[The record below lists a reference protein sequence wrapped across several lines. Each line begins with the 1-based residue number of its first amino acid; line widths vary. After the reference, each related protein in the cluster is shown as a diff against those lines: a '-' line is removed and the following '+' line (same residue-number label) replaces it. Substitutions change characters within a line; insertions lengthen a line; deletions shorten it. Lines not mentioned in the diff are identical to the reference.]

1 MGNMLTS
8 CLFWGIILILLF
20 TLRPSSN
27 FYRKTMG
34 EWSRGSWIITAILIA
49 LIITVS
55 SFLMSVISLYNGK
68 RPGHRNQYEL
78 ITEAFLK
85 GQLHFDYDDIDPKLL
100 EMENPYNYGAR
111 KKAGVSFHWDHA
123 FYNGKYYMYYGVV
136 PVFLLFMPYRLITG
150 RPLTTYHATQVFTA
164 LTVIGLFAVF
174 RFLSKKYMKDLPIGL
189 YWVLSV
195 VFSMISIMYSTSK
208 PALYQTAISSGV
220 CLEIW
225 SLFFFL
231 KAVLDT
237 EEVNRA
243 LIYAAIGSLLGA
255 LVFGCRPTV
264 GLANIVVLP
273 LLIIFL
279 NKHGLSAGV
288 LVKTLLAATPYVIVA
303 ALLMWY
309 NNARFGNPF
318 EFGQSYQLTVT
329 DQTNYSGLDAIFDV
343 KRNLDGLKF
352 CFLQMMDVKRKFP
365 FVSDGGLFVMY
376 PVLLYMLVGAVNEQ
390 TRKRLRESGLAG
402 WICTIAAVVLLIVVM
417 SVAWTPRLDMRY
429 SEDYIWMLCIIAFT
443 VIGFMYQTME
453 YRGNFCARVSY
464 IAFLSAG
471 ICVLVMTN
479 RMMGKMSKTELAAAY
494 KVIQALSFGLIH

>member
-1 MGNMLTS
+1 
-8 CLFWGIILILLF
+8 
-20 TLRPSSN
+20 
-27 FYRKTMG
+27 
-34 EWSRGSWIITAILIA
+34 
-49 LIITVS
+49 
-55 SFLMSVISLYNGK
+55 
-68 RPGHRNQYEL
+68 
-78 ITEAFLK
+78 
-85 GQLHFDYDDIDPKLL
+85 
-100 EMENPYNYGAR
+100 
-111 KKAGVSFHWDHA
+111 
-123 FYNGKYYMYYGVV
+123 
-136 PVFLLFMPYRLITG
+136 
-150 RPLTTYHATQVFTA
+150 
-164 LTVIGLFAVF
+164 
-174 RFLSKKYMKDLPIGL
+174 
-189 YWVLSV
+189 
-195 VFSMISIMYSTSK
+195 
-208 PALYQTAISSGV
+208 
-220 CLEIW
+220 LEIW

-352 CFLQMMDVKRKFP
+352 CFLQMMDVKREFP

-376 PVLLYMLVGAVNEQ
+376 PVLLYIWVGAVNEQ